1 MNSYVSAI
9 TPWRGGC
16 EADGVGLLLPPTK
29 KDGRLIQKPAILL
42 L

>member
-16 EADGVGLLLPPTK
+16 EADGVGWIVTLK
-29 KDGRLIQKPAILL
+29 IKEKMILVYPRMN
-42 L
+42 